1 MTIAEKIGNEADD
14 VRFGFGENWT
24 SFLERLD
31 EARIIEAEKSIE
43 SLLSRHR
50 LDGLD
55 FLDIGSGSGLFSLA
69 ARRLGARVR
78 SFDYDAASVEC
89 TTRLRARHFP
99 SDPDWTIDRGSVLDE
114 EFLRQLGRFDVVYS
128 WGVLHHT
135 GDMPSALKLASAC
148 VKPLGLFVFALY
160 RRTRLC
166 RAWKI
171 EKRWYAAA
179 SPARQQ
185 LVRQAFIRLMQ
196 SSFLVTGRDF
206 KTYVANYKSLRGMDF
221 HHDVHDW
228 LGGYPYESIR
238 PSEVAALMSR
248 LGFAHV
254 RSTTRPYSIGLFGSG
269 CDEFVYRRS
278 R

>member
-14 VRFGFGENWT
+14 VRFGFGENWA
-24 SFLERLD
+24 SFLKGLD
-31 EARIIEAEKSIE
+31 EARIIEAERSIA

-89 TTRLRARHFP
+89 TTKLRARHFP
-99 SDPDWTIDRGSVLDE
+99 SDPDWAIDRGSVLDE

-135 GDMPSALKLASAC
+135 GDMLSALKLASAC

-160 RRTRLC
+160 RKTRLC
-166 RAWKI
+166 WAWKI
-171 EKRWYAAA
+171 EKRWYAAG
-179 SPARQQ
+179 SPATQQ
-185 LVRQAFIRLMQ
+185 LARQAFIRLMH

-238 PSEVAALMSR
+238 PSEVAALMSQ
-248 LGFAHV
+248 LGFSHV
-254 RSTTRPYSIGLFGSG
+254 RSTTRPYSIGLLGSG

-278 R
+278 S